1 MTKTRKEI
9 LIIGL
14 MLLLV
19 IALIGVSYAAFR
31 FTGVGQRENTITTGS
46 ITMSYTESSNTISLN
61 GALPT
66 TDETGMKRLNPGEYF
81 DFTVS
86 STITGDVNINYE
98 ISAKEVGDGTIDGS
112 NIKLYLTRLTETG
125 EEQVMSPRVYTEEST
140 SNNFTGRPANEM
152 SLYTSSMSSSESNK
166 YRLRMY
172 VDESYNPQGDGGNLT
187 FSVKINV
194 YGRDRVAEEAS
205 TVLLDNI
212 PKENQ
217 YDDGVDTFI
226 TVSTIL

>member
-9 LIIGL
+9 LIMGL

-31 FTGVGQRENTITTGS
+31 FMGVGQRENTITTGS

-86 STITGDVNINYE
+86 SKISGDVNINYE
-98 ISAKEVGDGTIDGS
+98 ITAKDVTTSARKIDGS
-112 NIKLYLTRLTETG
+112 NIKLYLTRLTDDGT
-125 EEQVMSPRVYTEEST
+125 EEQVMSPETYNEES
-140 SNNFTGRPANEM
+140 SANNFTGRPAGEM
-152 SLYTSSMSSSESNK
+152 SLYTSSMSSSESNT

-172 VDESYNPQGDGGNLT
+172 V
-187 FSVKINV
+187 
-194 YGRDRVAEEAS
+194 
-205 TVLLDNI
+205 
-212 PKENQ
+212 
-217 YDDGVDTFI
+217 
-226 TVSTIL
+226 VSTML